1 MCKCP
6 HSPPQFLY
14 SSYSFFLFNST
25 TGAGKHYVK
34 PDEPNFPKSTEK
46 FRWSPLEIENMLRSK
61 LIGLCKR
68 PEEQFQTA
76 YLLFGRPKFG
86 ITLSVFLRVCR
97 KLGMSLTPE
106 EGKMMM
112 SRYDDDGSG
121 DLDFVEFCNGI
132 MGVDYPRK
140 TWNQKR
146 GEQIQNDTIA
156 KRMNVDVKVIEKHQ
170 DGIIKFKRKEKQN
183 NKEIRRKK
191 ENDLQEK
198 LSKSLARSQRLEKR
212 REKQKR
218 ARSAPRG
225 RRTTTRVRGGGGGG
239 MQRRS
244 NNSSGGGGGGMQ
256 KRSDESLGMHMSLEQ
271 TLTIQGAKK
280 NRPTSSSASASK
292 RLSKTIRPMTAGRS
306 SPSCRLSD
314 ALKYDLK
321 MKDSGGAA
329 VSLLSLSSSASA
341 GVLLKQQQMQSN
353 GARRRRRPRTAHG
366 IGSLIRSSRRSLAA
380 NDNDIPTHDF
390 GWK

>member
-1 MCKCP
+1 M
-6 HSPPQFLY
+6 
-14 SSYSFFLFNST
+14 
-25 TGAGKHYVK
+25 K

-86 ITLSVFLRVCR
+86 ITLTVFLRVCR

-146 GEQIQNDTIA
+146 GEQMQNDTIA

-170 DGIIKFKRKEKQN
+170 DGIIKFKRKEEQN

-191 ENDLQEK
+191 ENELQEK

-225 RRTTTRVRGGGGGG
+225 RRTTTRVRDGGGGG

-244 NNSSGGGGGGMQ
+244 NGGGGGGRGGGGMQ
-256 KRSDESLGMHMSLEQ
+256 KRSDESLGMSLEQ

-292 RLSKTIRPMTAGRS
+292 RLSKTRRPMTAGRS

-341 GVLLKQQQMQSN
+341 GLKQQQMQSN

-366 IGSLIRSSRRSLAA
+366 IGSLIRSSRRSLAP